1 MKIYKLTW
9 YLAHEECIK
18 KLFITDREIAEQ
30 RFYEL
35 REILYKGCWISL
47 NEFVENENKELN
59 EGVCLHYIE
68 AY

>member
-1 MKIYKLTW
+1 MTIYKLTW
-9 YLAHEECIK
+9 YLAFEECIK
-18 KLFITDREIAEQ
+18 TLLITDRVIAKQ

-47 NEFVENENKELN
+47 NELVENENKELN
-59 EGVCLHYIE
+59 EGDCLHYIE